1 MNTMNLLAAAKFP
14 LGIVA
19 VALVLV
25 FALITKKA
33 KLPPLWHGGA
43 VAMALITVAG
53 GLALAFYQTQQE
65 TERLRIAESAKAAAK
80 EAPKPAPSAAASAAS
95 SGQNITLGNIGA
107 SASVVIDQRRT
118 SASGAQSIGAGS
130 VGEGAE
136 VDIKQKQ

>member
-1 MNTMNLLAAAKFP
+1 MNTTTLLAAAKFP

-19 VALVLV
+19 VALALV

-33 KLPPLWHGGA
+33 KLAPFWHSGA
-43 VAMALITVAG
+43 LAMASVALLG

-65 TERLRIAESAKAAAK
+65 TERLRIAESAKAAA
-80 EAPKPAPSAAASAAS
+80 AAKPAPNATTSAAS

-107 SASVVIDQRRT
+107 SASVVIGQQHT

-130 VGEGAE
+130 IGEG
-136 VDIKQKQ
+136 VKIDIKQNQ